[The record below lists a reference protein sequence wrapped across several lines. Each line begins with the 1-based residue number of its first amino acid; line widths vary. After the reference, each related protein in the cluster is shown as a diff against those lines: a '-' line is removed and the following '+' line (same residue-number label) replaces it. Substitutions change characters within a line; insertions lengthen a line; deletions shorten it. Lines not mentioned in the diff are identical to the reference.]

1 MDNSNQKVRIGSLV
15 DDDGVILTEV
25 YQGDKIVRESQ
36 SDYKQKHITNFNEK
50 ELFVKVYINPIKEL
64 WKTLSIREY
73 AVASA
78 LMQFISYKDGILR
91 DNGVAINMKDI
102 SRLLEMDYDAIRK
115 IIPVLE
121 KKKILGKVKRKSDK
135 YADKEKNYLVVN
147 PYLFLRGTDI
157 EKEIADM
164 FSSSVWANL
173 KDSENKKD
181 TKSE

>member
-1 MDNSNQKVRIGSLV
+1 MNNSKQKIRVGSVV
-15 DDDGVILTEV
+15 DEDGVILTEL

-36 SDYKQKHITNFNEK
+36 SEYKKKYITDFNKK

-64 WKTLSIREY
+64 WKELSMREY

-91 DNGVAINMKDI
+91 NNGIAINMKDI
-102 SRLLEMDYDAIRK
+102 SVLLEMDYDAIRK

-121 KKKILGKVKRKSDK
+121 KKKILAKVKRQSDK
-135 YADKEKNYLVVN
+135 YADKEKNYIVVN

-157 EKEIADM
+157 EKEIVDLFAE
-164 FSSSVWANL
+164 SKWASL
-173 KDSENKKD
+173 ESENKK
-181 TKSE
+181 

>member
-1 MDNSNQKVRIGSLV
+1 MENSKQKVKVGFVV
-15 DDDGVILTEV
+15 DDDGVILTDI
-25 YQGDKIVRESQ
+25 YQGDKIIRESQ
-36 SDYKQKHITNFNEK
+36 SNYNQKYVTNFKKK

-102 SRLLEMDYDAIRK
+102 SKLLEMDYDAIRK

-121 KKKILGKVKRKSDK
+121 KKKILVKVKRQSDK
-135 YADKEKNYLVVN
+135 YADKEKSYIVVN
-147 PYLFLRGTDI
+147 PYLFLRGTDM
-157 EKEIADM
+157 EREIVNL
-164 FSSSVWANL
+164 FSDSIWANL
-173 KDSENKKD
+173 QEGENKKL
-181 TKSE
+181 